1 VSRVSAGRRWRG
13 SIISAAIRFVPAEPV
28 AVDDRRMHSTRFGAR
43 GEEVERIGP
52 IDIFH
57 DGSHGV

>member
-28 AVDDRRMHSTRFGAR
+28 AVDDRAHAFDRFGAR
-43 GEEVERIGP
+43 AEEVERIGP

-57 DGSHGV
+57 DGTHGV